1 MFFYFL
7 SFICVLFIHD
17 SQIQTYH
24 IISHLLPSLFLNLD
38 YLLEGGGKAFLFF
51 FLVEVF
57 FIIFFS
63 CELYILHQT
72 INSKSQRSLLIGGT
86 LLQSF

>member
-7 SFICVLFIHD
+7 SLICVLFIHD

-38 YLLEGGGKAFLFF
+38 YLLEGSGKAFLSFF
-51 FLVEVF
+51 FLLKCFLLYF
-57 FIIFFS
+57 F
-63 CELYILHQT
+63 L
-72 INSKSQRSLLIGGT
+72 
-86 LLQSF
+86 